1 MQPWGLCQE
10 LSFWAGRS
18 CGRRGYRLHCWARH
32 FPLVGDERT
41 PNARPS
47 ELAEAIRVNGLQRG
61 ARSKRQQASTCSA
74 ACRNREASARH
85 IGGAR
90 GRKFYATCANL
101 GVIQS
106 DVGVGSCPLKYQPC
120 AFIGRASASPSLSP
134 CRKSG
139 DQPSA
144 CGHATRQGRPRT
156 GAPMA
161 AWSLPGSGRG
171 EESGSAPCRESTP
184 APGISRRELAIPT
197 ILRCGRNR
205 ETAWRTDGQDHQAC
219 VGVGQPRASGQCH
232 SGPDWR
238 PAVHQ
243 TDVLQ

>member
-1 MQPWGLCQE
+1 MRLCSGARWRCS
-10 LSFWAGRS
+10 LGGSVRSCRSGAGRS
-18 CGRRGYRLHCWARH
+18 CGRRADRLHRWARH

-85 IGGAR
+85 IFGAR

-106 DVGVGSCPLKYQPC
+106 AVGVGSCALKYQPC

-171 EESGSAPCRESTP
+171 EESGSAP
-184 APGISRRELAIPT
+184 ASRDLAKGTCNSDYPT
-197 ILRCGRNR
+197 LWTQSRNR
-205 ETAWRTDGQDHQAC
+205 LED
-219 VGVGQPRASGQCH
+219 
-232 SGPDWR
+232 
-238 PAVHQ
+238 
-243 TDVLQ
+243 

>member
-1 MQPWGLCQE
+1 MRLCSGARWRCS
-10 LSFWAGRS
+10 LGGSVRSCRSGAGRS
-18 CGRRGYRLHCWARH
+18 RGRRADRLYRWARH

-74 ACRNREASARH
+74 ACRNRECAATRSSSSRACRNREASARH
-85 IGGAR
+85 IFGAR

-184 APGISRRELAIPT
+184 ASRDLAKGTCNSDYPT
-197 ILRCGRNR
+197 LWTQSRNR
-205 ETAWRTDGQDHQAC
+205 LED
-219 VGVGQPRASGQCH
+219 
-232 SGPDWR
+232 
-238 PAVHQ
+238 
-243 TDVLQ
+243 